1 MREHLSSLRTFFE
14 HLCAV
19 AEFFPFDLWGPQVV
33 DFMLKVLEPT
43 LPPPRHR
50 VATRTRRFAAASPR
64 RPALTA
70 AYIEVNF

>member
-1 MREHLSSLRTFFE
+1 VREHLSSLRTFFE

-43 LPPPRHR
+43 LPPP
-50 VATRTRRFAAASPR
+50 ATESLREPGDLQLLRLGA
-64 RPALTA
+64 RP
-70 AYIEVNF
+70 